1 MAEQKLEEKGS
12 GQQVNEVE
20 GQVSTFTA
28 AEERRLL
35 QKIDCVILPMV
46 SLYF

>member
-1 MAEQKLEEKGS
+1 MADQKLEKGS
-12 GQQVNEVE
+12 GQQEVNEVSE
-20 GQVSTFTA
+20 GQMSTFTA

-46 SLYF
+46 S